1 MTDFFKYDNAFF
13 RLMTKVVQI
22 FCLNLLWILF
32 SLPLVTVG
40 AATTALHT
48 VTLKMVRNEEG
59 YILRSFWKAF
69 RINFR
74 QATSIWMAIVLVG
87 IVLAGDIY
95 YFSRWAN
102 WAGVILAGIFCICLV
117 ILGLTCMMVFHLQAR
132 FQNNMKGTITL
143 AVRMA
148 FRHLSSSGALLILFC
163 CMAYG
168 FYVSVPLMII
178 IILIGV
184 SLLSYVSSYLLRR
197 IFDIYETQKEP
208 GKVLQPVEKPESNST
223 ARID

>member
-13 RLMTKVVQI
+13 RLMTKVLQL
-22 FCLNLLWILF
+22 FCLNLLWLLF
-32 SLPLVTVG
+32 CLPIVTAG
-40 AATTALHT
+40 AATTALHA

-69 RINFR
+69 RGNFR
-74 QATSIWMAIVLVG
+74 QATGIWMVILLLG

-102 WAGVILAGIFCICLV
+102 WMGILFAGSFCICLIV
-117 ILGLTCMMVFHLQAR
+117 LGLTCMIVFHLQAR
-132 FQNNMKGTITL
+132 FQNNGKGTITN
-143 AVRMA
+143 AIRMA
-148 FRHLSSSGALLILFC
+148 FRHLSSSSALLILFC

-178 IILIGV
+178 IILIGG

-197 IFDIYETQKEP
+197 VFDIYETEAIK
-208 GKVLQPVEKPESNST
+208 N
-223 ARID
+223 D